1 MTKKRV
7 LFAALAV
14 MLIAIISVGTLA
26 WYNSTDSVENTFKFD
41 DTNTDGTPDFEIEVF
56 ETKEDGTE
64 TDAKVYED
72 IIPNGTYAKDPT
84 VRNKG
89 DYDMYARL
97 IVTVSDAKV
106 WMDAA
111 AKYGLTAVGAE
122 DTILEKLVD
131 LNAKWVRYDNVE
143 YDATADTLT
152 YVYYYNEIIAQKGG
166 LSAKLFT
173 EVTIPSQLQTED
185 LNLVDDQFTISI
197 KGDAIQSDN
206 VPVDN
211 VAGTVNDA
219 YKAFVAVNWAAG
231 ADYE

>member
-14 MLIAIISVGTLA
+14 MLIAILSAGTLA
-26 WYNSTDSVENTFKFD
+26 WYNSTDSVKNTFKFD

-56 ETKEDGTE
+56 ETKDDGSE
-64 TDAKVYED
+64 TDTKEYED

-111 AKYGLTAVGAE
+111 AKYELTAVGAE

-131 LNAKWVRYDNVE
+131 LNAKWVRYDNVK

-152 YVYYYNEIIAQKGG
+152 YVYYYNDIIAQKGG
-166 LSAKLFT
+166 LSEKLFT
-173 EVTIPSQLQTED
+173 KVTIPSQLQTED

-219 YKAFVAVNWAAG
+219 YKAFSAVNWAAG